1 MGVRAALRPHQM
13 DGLSFLVYLRRN
25 GAGGILG
32 DEMGLGKTLQ
42 ILSLFQYANE
52 NEQTSRT
59 PFLVVCPLTVLRSW
73 GHEARK
79 WTDLNVVEYYGSAE
93 HRNRV
98 RMMMKARHKSSRS
111 IDVLITTY
119 DTLNKDIGWLSRACV
134 WNCIVL
140 DEGHRIKNSG
150 TRNAWS
156 VHKLRSDHKIVL
168 TGTPIQNDLHELWSI
183 FHWLYPEVFIPSTS
197 ELFKDA
203 FSLSEG
209 MVDSDFLLHV
219 RKFLKVIMLRRLKD
233 SHQSGLIFL
242 LRRRLLCLLLFL
254 HFSVSCISRY

>member
-1 MGVRAALRPHQM
+1 MGYVRAFIITLKSCHINDYQIHRVRAALRPHQM

-98 RMMMKARHKSSRS
+98 RMMMKG
-111 IDVLITTY
+111 II
-119 DTLNKDIGWLSRACV
+119 
-134 WNCIVL
+134 
-140 DEGHRIKNSG
+140 RILP
-150 TRNAWS
+150 R
-156 VHKLRSDHKIVL
+156 
-168 TGTPIQNDLHELWSI
+168 
-183 FHWLYPEVFIPSTS
+183 
-197 ELFKDA
+197 
-203 FSLSEG
+203 FSL
-209 MVDSDFLLHV
+209 M
-219 RKFLKVIMLRRLKD
+219 
-233 SHQSGLIFL
+233 
-242 LRRRLLCLLLFL
+242 
-254 HFSVSCISRY
+254 ISLTVTL